1 VKIVL
6 LGPQRFDPTLGEAAR
21 AIGVRGR
28 IATVT
33 AGWQE
38 REAED
43 ADLDAHLTS
52 LGGETINLRLH
63 ERSEAVFREDPAL
76 HAAYRAR
83 QDRYHQLQDFYRIR
97 LDFALEA
104 ARVISR
110 RAAPEELLRE
120 EQQSSIEAVRT
131 LDRHHLAQCQT
142 VRAEFEERCRPAERE
157 AVRRHRE
164 ELAALLA
171 DCSALCIAGGHVA
184 SLLNRLQLF
193 GVAELWGQERP
204 VLAWSGGAMVISEQV
219 VLFHDSPPHGWGV
232 PQILDVGL
240 GLVKGV
246 VPLPNP
252 EMRLRLGE
260 AERMALYAR
269 RFAPAL
275 CLVLPARAHVT
286 YEDGV
291 WSNAHG
297 VIRLGIDGEHIPMS
311 ASGKAA

>member
-6 LGPQRFDPTLGEAAR
+6 LGPQRFDPTLGEAAES
-21 AIGVRGR
+21 IGVRGR

-43 ADLDAHLTS
+43 ADLDGHLIS
-52 LGGETINLRLH
+52 LGNTTVNLRLH
-63 ERSEAVFREDPAL
+63 ERSEVVFREDPEL

-120 EQQSSIEAVRT
+120 EQQSSIEAVRV

-142 VRAEFEERCRPAERE
+142 VRAEFETRWRPAERE
-157 AVRRHRE
+157 AVRRHRQ

-171 DCSALCIAGGHVA
+171 DCGALCIAGGHVA

-193 GVAELWGQERP
+193 GVAELWGEERP
-204 VLAWSGGAMVISEQV
+204 VLAWAGGAMVISEQV
-219 VLFHDSPPHGWGV
+219 VLFHDNPPHGWGV
-232 PQILDVGL
+232 PQLLDVGL

-252 EMRLRLGE
+252 EMRLRLGD
-260 AERMALYAR
+260 AEWMALYAR

-275 CLVLPARAHVT
+275 CLVLPGRARIT
-286 YEDGV
+286 YEDGA
-291 WSNAHG
+291 WSDAHG
-297 VIRLGIDGEHIPMS
+297 VVRLGLEGEHIPMDVT
-311 ASGKAA
+311 GKAA